1 MDNKREDFYKIFK
14 YKFLLSASIVTGII
28 QLIYFIQYI
37 IAHDLSGLF
46 PFYVIPLLLI
56 GLVVSVITYL
66 KVKADNLPLASIL
79 MVIQT
84 VIVLPILIAS
94 AGGLKAPG
102 LQWLTVIPIIFVTF
116 YEKKG
121 MIYGVLFLF
130 FIVGFFLLFPFETY
144 MSPEIYFRQKII
156 NFFIYACFIIV
167 FFYSYVSTIKT
178 YEESLHKKSL
188 KIDYLLKT
196 LLHDVSNP
204 VQILSLLLPRFKQG
218 IDDESYDKLWRNHQ
232 AIVNI
237 IKDVQRL
244 EGSSSDEKLVREEIS
259 CKELLDKAKLRQ
271 SEALESKS
279 INLII
284 ENQLGD
290 ELINVS
296 PSIFINQILNNLIT
310 NAIKFSDD
318 GKDIILKAFR
328 KNSSIFF
335 EVRDYGVGIE
345 EAKVKSLFDIYSV
358 SSTAGTNGEQ
368 GTGFGLPLVKYYL
381 DQHQGEI
388 KVDSAPFSDRIDQ
401 GTSFLI
407 RLPVT

>member
-1 MDNKREDFYKIFK
+1 
-14 YKFLLSASIVTGII
+14 
-28 QLIYFIQYI
+28 
-37 IAHDLSGLF
+37 
-46 PFYVIPLLLI
+46 
-56 GLVVSVITYL
+56 
-66 KVKADNLPLASIL
+66 
-79 MVIQT
+79 
-84 VIVLPILIAS
+84 
-94 AGGLKAPG
+94 
-102 LQWLTVIPIIFVTF
+102 
-116 YEKKG
+116 

-204 VQILSLLLPRFKQG
+204 VQILSLLLPRFKQE
-218 IDDESYDKLWRNHQ
+218 IDSESYDKLWRNHQ

-388 KVDSAPFSDRIDQ
+388 KVDSAPFSDNIDQ